1 MSIVVVQNVTNRFRD
16 AEVKYS
22 VKMASTSDS
31 KAIRTKFGSF
41 FLGQKDG
48 RPPQFKPYSIRN
60 RVTPETKVRIE
71 ILKLL
76 ASRYKASNPG
86 SKVQVSPHS

>member
-1 MSIVVVQNVTNRFRD
+1 M
-16 AEVKYS
+16 KYC
-22 VKMASTSDS
+22 VKMRHVADS
-31 KAIRTKFGSF
+31 EAIRVKFGSF

-48 RPPQFKPYSIRN
+48 RPPEFKKYSIRN

-76 ASRYKASNPG
+76 ASRYRASNPG
-86 SKVQVSPHS
+86 SKVEMSNPAC